1 MIRLSKST
9 LTREDKEAVAA
20 VLENEFLGMGP
31 EASRFEQHLATF
43 FSRPAVVVSNGT
55 AALQLAL
62 QACGIGRGDEVLVP
76 SLTYVASFQAVS
88 ATGAIPVACDV
99 DGSLHLDPADAEK
112 RITSKT
118 KAIMPVHYGGSM
130 GCLND
135 IYELANIRKLRVVE
149 DAAHAFGSM
158 YGEARVGSFGDISC
172 FSFDGIK
179 NITSGEGGC
188 IVTSDIRLLE
198 KVRDLRLLAVQ
209 NDSEK
214 RYKQKRSW
222 EFDVVEQGWRFHMS
236 DIMAA
241 LGISQLNRIEEISIK
256 RKKLAVRYD
265 ELFHQTGNIEVVMQD
280 RERVVPHIY
289 PVLLPKGTAREA
301 LRSALEAD
309 GIQTGI
315 HYYPNH
321 LLTYYRSMNAQSLE
335 TTESV
340 YPRLLSIPLHL
351 DLEPA
356 QQVFVI
362 ESLIK
367 YL

>member
-1 MIRLSKST
+1 MIRLAKST

-31 EASRFEQHLATF
+31 EVGRFENDLETF
-43 FSRPAVVVSNGT
+43 FSRSVVVVSNGT
-55 AALQLAL
+55 SALHLAL
-62 QACGIGRGDEVLVP
+62 QACGIGPGDEVLVP
-76 SLTYVASFQAVS
+76 SLTYLASFQAVS

-99 DGSLHLDPADAEK
+99 DASLHLDPADAEK

-118 KAIMPVHYGGSM
+118 KAIMPVHYGGST
-130 GCLND
+130 GCLDD
-135 IYELANIRKLRVVE
+135 IYQLAEINKLRVVE
-149 DAAHAFGSM
+149 DAAHAFGSIN
-158 YGEARVGSFGDISC
+158 GENRVGSFGDIAC

-188 IVTSDIRLLE
+188 IATSDTRVLE

-209 NDSEK
+209 KDSER

-222 EFDVVEQGWRFHMS
+222 EFNVVEQGWRFHMS

-241 LGISQLNRIEEISIK
+241 LGISQLKRIDEISSR
-256 RKKLAVRYD
+256 RKQLAVQYD
-265 ELFHQTGNIEVVMQD
+265 ELFNDIENVTVVMQD
-280 RERVVPHIY
+280 RKRVVPHIY
-289 PVLLPKGTAREA
+289 PVLLPEGTDRQA
-301 LRSALEAD
+301 LRSALEVD
-309 GIQTGI
+309 GVQTGI

-321 LLTYYRSMNAQSLE
+321 LLAYYRSINDECLKI
-335 TTESV
+335 TESV

-356 QQVFVI
+356 QQELVV

-367 YL
+367 HL